1 MGMKRLALVVALVLL
16 PAAGAATPTVVGPG
30 TIGAYRFEQPR
41 ARAIDL
47 FGPPTFSRDGHGINA
62 PAFGTPR
69 CRTTWNSLE
78 LVIEYAGPCTAPGR
92 ARRAELE
99 GRAWRTREG
108 LRVGDPVAKL
118 KRLYRGARATKPN
131 VAALQELGVA
141 LRGIEWDLRRA
152 RPASSVIV
160 VTQGTRVVSFEL
172 RPASLRS
179 G

>member
-1 MGMKRLALVVALVLL
+1 MGMKRLVFVLALVLL

-41 ARAIDL
+41 GRAIDL
-47 FGPPTFSRDGHGINA
+47 FGPPTYSRNSPPLFH
-62 PAFGTPR
+62 
-69 CRTTWNSLE
+69 CLTTWRSLG
-78 LVIEYAGPCTAPGR
+78 LHVQYSGPCSSPGR

-99 GRAWRTREG
+99 GREWRTREG
-108 LRVGDPVAKL
+108 LRVGDTVAKL
-118 KRLYRGARATKPN
+118 RQIYRGARRTSPDE
-131 VAALQELGVA
+131 AALQRLGIA